1 MATFTILEQ
10 EETTNHHTTFQYDE
24 NGNEIPGTEVEWT
37 TTTVKT
43 QVEYD
48 FPGYGKHIV
57 DIAHFNPQSAV
68 DIELGINNRAITEQ
82 KKLGLDN

>member
-1 MATFTILEQ
+1 MTYVILETQ
-10 EETTNHHTTFQYDE
+10 ETINTHHSSQYDQD
-24 NGNEIPGTEVEWT
+24 GNPIQGTEITWQT
-37 TTTVKT
+37 KTVSTK
-43 QVEYD
+43 VEYD

-82 KKLGLDN
+82 KKLGLID